1 MGIYDRDYYRGDAD
15 SSAPGMMRAVS
26 NMSMTNKLVVAN
38 VVVYILCWLVGNSN
52 PQLNKEIY
60 EKLSIDSSFFTV
72 ESAADESSEPADDA
86 VVDTPATEEAAPAP
100 HPWEIWRLITAGFM
114 HAGPHTNIGVMHI
127 AFNMFGLWMFGR
139 FVEQRYGAKEFL
151 RFYLLAI
158 IVSSLIFAASYY
170 FLEVPEGLLV
180 VRAVGASGGVVAV
193 VILYCFLYPKTK
205 LLMMM
210 IIPVDAWVAGL
221 MYVGYD
227 IYLAVRSSTGEP
239 TGIAWQAHLG
249 GAAFAALYFKLGWK
263 FSGQGRT
270 KRKPKTKLKI
280 HKPVRDELSADEQ
293 LIARGEKILEQVHQR
308 GESSLSARQRQTLQ
322 RYSELMQQRQR

>member
-1 MGIYDRDYYRGDAD
+1 MGIYDREYYRSDTD
-15 SSAPGMMRAVS
+15 SSAPSMMRAAS
-26 NMSMTNKLVVAN
+26 AMSMTNKLVVAN
-38 VVVYILCWLVGNSN
+38 VVVYILCWLAGNSD
-52 PQLNKEIY
+52 PQLNNKIY
-60 EKLSIDSSFFTV
+60 GALSIGSDFFTY
-72 ESAADESSEPADDA
+72 
-86 VVDTPATEEAAPAP
+86 
-100 HPWEIWRLITAGFM
+100 PWEIWRLITAGFM
-114 HAGPHTNIGVMHI
+114 HAAAWGPDTNSGVMHI

-158 IVSSLIFAASYY
+158 IVSSLIFAVSYY
-170 FLEVPEGLLV
+170 FLELPEGIPV

-210 IIPVDAWVAGL
+210 IIPVDAWIAGL

-227 IYLAVRSSTGEP
+227 IFLAVRSSTGDA

-249 GAAFAALYFKLGWK
+249 GAAFAALYFKMGWK

-280 HKPVRDELSADEQ
+280 HKPVTDELSADEQ

-322 RYSELMQQRQR
+322 RYSELMQQRQG

>member
-15 SSAPGMMRAVS
+15 SSAPGLMRAVS
-26 NMSMTNKLVVAN
+26 AMSMTNKLVAAN
-38 VVVYILCWLVGNSN
+38 VVVYILCWLAASIDQN
-52 PQLNKEIY
+52 LNNIIY
-60 EKLSIDSSFFTV
+60 DYLSIDPSFFT
-72 ESAADESSEPADDA
+72 
-86 VVDTPATEEAAPAP
+86 

-114 HAGPHTNIGVMHI
+114 HAPAWGPDTNSGVMHI

-158 IVSSLIFAASYY
+158 IVSSLIFPTSYY
-170 FLEVPEGLLV
+170 FLALPERG
-180 VRAVGASGGVVAV
+180 AVGASGGVVAV

-205 LLMMM
+205 LLLMML
-210 IIPVDAWVAGL
+210 IPVDAWIAGL
-221 MYVGYD
+221 MYVGYN
-227 IYLAVRSSTGEP
+227 IYLGVQSSAGGSN
-239 TGIAWQAHLG
+239 GIAWQVHLG
-249 GAAFAALYFKLGWK
+249 GVAFAALYFKLGWK
-263 FSGQGRT
+263 FSGPGRA

-280 HKPVRDELSADEQ
+280 HKPVTDELSADEQ

-322 RYSELMQQRQR
+322 RYSELMQQRQG

>member
-1 MGIYDRDYYRGDAD
+1 MGIYDREYYRSDTD
-15 SSAPGMMRAVS
+15 SSAPSMMRAAS
-26 NMSMTNKLVVAN
+26 AMSMTNKLVVAN
-38 VVVYILCWLVGNSN
+38 VVVYILCWLAGNSN
-52 PQLNKEIY
+52 QDLNNKIY
-60 EKLSIDSSFFTV
+60 DALSIGSDFFTY
-72 ESAADESSEPADDA
+72 
-86 VVDTPATEEAAPAP
+86 
-100 HPWEIWRLITAGFM
+100 PWEIWRLITAGFM
-114 HAGPHTNIGVMHI
+114 HAAAWGPDTNSGVMHI

-158 IVSSLIFAASYY
+158 IVSSLIFAVSYY
-170 FLEVPEGLLV
+170 FLELPEGIPV

-210 IIPVDAWVAGL
+210 IIPVDAWIAGL

-227 IYLAVRSSTGEP
+227 IFLAVRSSTGDA

-249 GAAFAALYFKLGWK
+249 GAAFAALYFKMGWK

-280 HKPVRDELSADEQ
+280 HKPVTDELSADEQ

-322 RYSELMQQRQR
+322 RYSELMQQRQG

>member
-1 MGIYDRDYYRGDAD
+1 MGIYDRDYYRGDTD
-15 SSAPGMMRAVS
+15 SSAPGMIRAAS
-26 NMSMTNKLVVAN
+26 DMSMTNKLVVAN
-38 VVVYILCWLVGNSN
+38 VVVYILCWLAGNSD
-52 PQLNKEIY
+52 PDRNKVIY
-60 EKLSIDSSFFTV
+60 DALSIDSSFFT
-72 ESAADESSEPADDA
+72 
-86 VVDTPATEEAAPAP
+86 
-100 HPWEIWRLITAGFM
+100 HPWQIWRLMTAGFM
-114 HAGPHTNIGVMHI
+114 HAAAWGPHTNSGVMHI

-139 FVEQRYGAKEFL
+139 FVEQRYGGKEFL

-158 IVSSLIFAASYY
+158 IVSSLIFAGSYY
-170 FLEVPEGLLV
+170 FLALPEGVDV
-180 VRAVGASGGVVAV
+180 VHAVGASGGVVSV

-227 IYLAVRSSTGEP
+227 IYLGLQASAGGS

-249 GAAFAALYFKLGWK
+249 GAAFAALYYKLGWK

-270 KRKPKTKLKI
+270 KVKPKTKLKI
-280 HKPVRDELSADEQ
+280 HKPIADELSADEQ

-308 GESSLSARQRQTLQ
+308 GESSLSTRQRQTLQ
-322 RYSELMQQRQR
+322 RYSELMQRRQR

>member
-1 MGIYDRDYYRGDAD
+1 MGIYDREYYRSDTD
-15 SSAPGMMRAVS
+15 SSAPSMMRAAS
-26 NMSMTNKLVVAN
+26 AMSMTNKLVVAN
-38 VVVYILCWLVGNSN
+38 VVVYILCWLAGNSN
-52 PQLNKEIY
+52 QDVNIKIY
-60 EKLSIDSSFFTV
+60 GALSIGSDFFT
-72 ESAADESSEPADDA
+72 
-86 VVDTPATEEAAPAP
+86 

-114 HAGPHTNIGVMHI
+114 HAAAWGPDTNSGVMHI

-158 IVSSLIFAASYY
+158 IVSSLIFAVSYY
-170 FLEVPEGLLV
+170 FLELPEGIPV

-210 IIPVDAWVAGL
+210 IIPVDAWIAGL

-227 IYLAVRSSTGEP
+227 IFLAVRSSTGDA

-249 GAAFAALYFKLGWK
+249 GAAFAALYFKMGWK

-280 HKPVRDELSADEQ
+280 HKPVTDELSADEQ

>member
-15 SSAPGMMRAVS
+15 SSTPGMMRAARA
-26 NMSMTNKLVVAN
+26 MSMTNKLVVAN
-38 VVVYILCWLVGNSN
+38 VVVYILCWLAGNSN

-60 EKLSIDSSFFTV
+60 DALSIDSSFFT
-72 ESAADESSEPADDA
+72 
-86 VVDTPATEEAAPAP
+86 

-114 HAGPHTNIGVMHI
+114 HAAAWGPHTNSGVMHI

-158 IVSSLIFAASYY
+158 IVSSLIFAVSYY
-170 FLEVPEGLLV
+170 FLALPEGVPV

-221 MYVGYD
+221 IYVGYD
-227 IYLAVRSSTGEP
+227 IFLAVRSTTGES

-280 HKPVRDELSADEQ
+280 HKPVTDELSADEQ

-308 GESSLSARQRQTLQ
+308 GESSLSARQLKTLQ
-322 RYSELMQQRQR
+322 RYSELMQQRQG

>member
-15 SSAPGMMRAVS
+15 SSTPSMMRAAS
-26 NMSMTNKLVVAN
+26 DMSMTNKLVVAN
-38 VVVYILCWLVGNSN
+38 VVVYILCWLAGNSN

-60 EKLSIDSSFFTV
+60 DALSIDSSFF
-72 ESAADESSEPADDA
+72 A
-86 VVDTPATEEAAPAP
+86 
-100 HPWEIWRLITAGFM
+100 HPWQIWRLITAGFM
-114 HAGPHTNIGVMHI
+114 HAAAWGPHTNSGVMHI

-158 IVSSLIFAASYY
+158 IVSSLIFAGSYY
-170 FLEVPEGLLV
+170 FLALPEGVPV
-180 VRAVGASGGVVAV
+180 VRAVGASGGVVSV

-205 LLMMM
+205 LLLMM
-210 IIPVDAWVAGL
+210 IIPVDAWIAGL

-227 IYLAVRSSTGEP
+227 IYLGVQSSVGGS

-249 GAAFAALYFKLGWK
+249 GAAFAALYYKLGWK
-263 FSGQGRT
+263 FSGQGST

-280 HKPVRDELSADEQ
+280 HKPVTDELSADEQ
-293 LIARGEKILEQVHQR
+293 LIARGEKILEQMHQR
-308 GESSLSARQRQTLQ
+308 GESSLSTRQRQT
-322 RYSELMQQRQR
+322 

>member
-1 MGIYDRDYYRGDAD
+1 MGIYDRDYYRGDTD
-15 SSAPGMMRAVS
+15 SSAPGMIRAAS
-26 NMSMTNKLVVAN
+26 DMSMTNKLVVAN
-38 VVVYILCWLVGNSN
+38 VVVYILCWLAGNSD
-52 PQLNKEIY
+52 PDRNKVIY
-60 EKLSIDSSFFTV
+60 DALSIDSSFFT
-72 ESAADESSEPADDA
+72 
-86 VVDTPATEEAAPAP
+86 
-100 HPWEIWRLITAGFM
+100 HPWQIWRLMTAGFM
-114 HAGPHTNIGVMHI
+114 HAAAWGPHTNSGVMHI

-139 FVEQRYGAKEFL
+139 FVEQRYGGKEFL

-158 IVSSLIFAASYY
+158 IVSSLIFAVSYY
-170 FLEVPEGLLV
+170 FLALPEGVDV
-180 VRAVGASGGVVAV
+180 VHAVGASGGVVSV

-227 IYLAVRSSTGEP
+227 IYLGLQASAGGS

-249 GAAFAALYFKLGWK
+249 GAAFAALYYKLGWK

-270 KRKPKTKLKI
+270 KGKQKTKLKI
-280 HKPVRDELSADEQ
+280 HKPIADELSADEQ

-308 GESSLSARQRQTLQ
+308 GESSLSTRQRQTLQ
-322 RYSELMQQRQR
+322 RYSELMQRRQR

>member
-15 SSAPGMMRAVS
+15 SSAPGLMRAVS

-38 VVVYILCWLVGNSN
+38 VVVYILCWLAGNSN
-52 PQLNKEIY
+52 QELNDRIY
-60 EKLSIDSSFFTV
+60 GYLSIDAVFFK
-72 ESAADESSEPADDA
+72 E
-86 VVDTPATEEAAPAP
+86 
-100 HPWEIWRLITAGFM
+100 HPLQIWRLITAGFM
-114 HAGPHTNIGVMHI
+114 HAPAWGSHTGPGVIHI

-158 IVSSLIFAASYY
+158 IVSSLSYASYC
-170 FLEVPEGLLV
+170 FLVGGPRIGY
-180 VRAVGASGGVVAV
+180 GASGGVVAV

-205 LLMMM
+205 LLLMM
-210 IIPVDAWVAGL
+210 IIPVDAWIVGL

-227 IYLAVRSSTGEP
+227 IYLAVKSSIGEP
-239 TGIAWQAHLG
+239 SGIGWQAHLG

-263 FSGQGRT
+263 FSGQGRA

-280 HKPVRDELSADEQ
+280 HKPVTDELSADEQ

-322 RYSELMQQRQR
+322 RYSELMQQRQG

>member
-1 MGIYDRDYYRGDAD
+1 MGIYDREYYRSDTD
-15 SSAPGMMRAVS
+15 SSAPSMMRAAS
-26 NMSMTNKLVVAN
+26 AMSMTNKLVVAN
-38 VVVYILCWLVGNSN
+38 VVVYILCWLAGNSN
-52 PQLNKEIY
+52 QDVNIKIY
-60 EKLSIDSSFFTV
+60 DALSIGSDFFI
-72 ESAADESSEPADDA
+72 
-86 VVDTPATEEAAPAP
+86 

-114 HAGPHTNIGVMHI
+114 HAAAWGPDTNSGVMHI

-158 IVSSLIFAASYY
+158 IVSSLIFAVSYY
-170 FLEVPEGLLV
+170 FLELPEGIPV

-210 IIPVDAWVAGL
+210 IIPVDAWIAGL

-227 IYLAVRSSTGEP
+227 IFLAVRSSTGDA

-249 GAAFAALYFKLGWK
+249 GAAFAALYFKMGWK

-280 HKPVRDELSADEQ
+280 HKPVTDELSADEQ

-322 RYSELMQQRQR
+322 RYSELMQQRQG

>member
-15 SSAPGMMRAVS
+15 SSTGGMMRAAS
-26 NMSMTNKLVVAN
+26 AMSITNKLVVTN
-38 VVVYILCWLVGNSN
+38 VVVYILCWLAGNN
-52 PQLNKEIY
+52 EQIY
-60 EKLSIDSSFFTV
+60 DALSIDSSFFTH
-72 ESAADESSEPADDA
+72 
-86 VVDTPATEEAAPAP
+86 
-100 HPWEIWRLITAGFM
+100 HPWQIWRLITAGFM
-114 HAGPHTNIGVMHI
+114 HAAPHTNIGVMHI

-158 IVSSLIFAASYY
+158 IVSSLIFAVSYY
-170 FLEVPEGLLV
+170 FLALPEGVPV

-205 LLMMM
+205 LLLMM
-210 IIPVDAWVAGL
+210 IIPVDAWIVGL

-227 IYLAVRSSTGEP
+227 IYLAVQSSTGEP

-280 HKPVRDELSADEQ
+280 HKPVTDELSADEQ

-322 RYSELMQQRQR
+322 RYSELMQQRQG

>member
-1 MGIYDRDYYRGDAD
+1 MGIYDREYYRSDTD
-15 SSAPGMMRAVS
+15 SSAPSMMRAAS
-26 NMSMTNKLVVAN
+26 AMSMTNKLVVAN
-38 VVVYILCWLVGNSN
+38 VVVYILCWLAGNSD
-52 PQLNKEIY
+52 PQLNNKIY
-60 EKLSIDSSFFTV
+60 GALSIGSDFFTY
-72 ESAADESSEPADDA
+72 
-86 VVDTPATEEAAPAP
+86 
-100 HPWEIWRLITAGFM
+100 PWEIWRLITAGFM
-114 HAGPHTNIGVMHI
+114 HAAAWGPDTNSGVMHI

-158 IVSSLIFAASYY
+158 IVSSLIFAVSYY
-170 FLEVPEGLLV
+170 FLELPEGIPV

-210 IIPVDAWVAGL
+210 IIPVDAWIAGL

-227 IYLAVRSSTGEP
+227 IFLAVRSSTGNA

-249 GAAFAALYFKLGWK
+249 GAAFAALYFKMGWK

-280 HKPVRDELSADEQ
+280 HKPVTDELSADEQ

-322 RYSELMQQRQR
+322 RYSELMQQRKG

>member
-1 MGIYDRDYYRGDAD
+1 MGIYDRDYYRGDTD
-15 SSAPGMMRAVS
+15 SSAPGMIRAAS
-26 NMSMTNKLVVAN
+26 DMSMTNKLVVAN
-38 VVVYILCWLVGNSN
+38 VVVYILCWLAGNSD
-52 PQLNKEIY
+52 PDRNKVIY
-60 EKLSIDSSFFTV
+60 DALSIDSSFFT
-72 ESAADESSEPADDA
+72 
-86 VVDTPATEEAAPAP
+86 
-100 HPWEIWRLITAGFM
+100 HPWQIWRLMTAGFM
-114 HAGPHTNIGVMHI
+114 HAAAWGPHTNSGVMHI

-139 FVEQRYGAKEFL
+139 FVEQRYGGKEFL

-158 IVSSLIFAASYY
+158 IVSSLIFAGSYY
-170 FLEVPEGLLV
+170 FLALPEGVDV
-180 VRAVGASGGVVAV
+180 VHAVGASGGVVSV

-227 IYLAVRSSTGEP
+227 IYLGLQASAGGS

-249 GAAFAALYFKLGWK
+249 GAAFAALYYKLGWK

-270 KRKPKTKLKI
+270 KGKPKTKLKI
-280 HKPVRDELSADEQ
+280 HKPIADELSADEQ

-308 GESSLSARQRQTLQ
+308 GESSLSTRQRQTLQ
-322 RYSELMQQRQR
+322 RYSELMQRRQR

>member
-15 SSAPGMMRAVS
+15 SSTPGMMRAARA
-26 NMSMTNKLVVAN
+26 MSMTNKLVVAN
-38 VVVYILCWLVGNSN
+38 VVVYILCWLAGNSN
-52 PQLNKEIY
+52 PQLNREIY
-60 EKLSIDSSFFTV
+60 DALSIDSSFFT
-72 ESAADESSEPADDA
+72 
-86 VVDTPATEEAAPAP
+86 

-114 HAGPHTNIGVMHI
+114 HAAAWGPHTNSGVMHI

-158 IVSSLIFAASYY
+158 IVSSLIFAVSYY
-170 FLEVPEGLLV
+170 FLALPEGVPV

-210 IIPVDAWVAGL
+210 IIPVDAWVVGL

-227 IYLAVRSSTGEP
+227 IFLAVRSTTGES

-263 FSGQGRT
+263 FSGQGRA

-280 HKPVRDELSADEQ
+280 HKPVTDELSADEQ

-322 RYSELMQQRQR
+322 RYSELMQQRQG

>member
-1 MGIYDRDYYRGDAD
+1 MGIYDRDYYRSDTD
-15 SSAPGMMRAVS
+15 SSAPSMMRAARA
-26 NMSMTNKLVVAN
+26 MSMTNKLVVAN
-38 VVVYILCWLVGNSN
+38 VVVYILCWLAGNSN
-52 PQLNKEIY
+52 PQLNEDIY
-60 EKLSIDSSFFTV
+60 DALSIDSSFF
-72 ESAADESSEPADDA
+72 A
-86 VVDTPATEEAAPAP
+86 
-100 HPWEIWRLITAGFM
+100 HPWQIWRLITAGFM
-114 HAGPHTNIGVMHI
+114 HAAAWGPHTNSGVMHI

-158 IVSSLIFAASYY
+158 IVSSLIFAGSYY
-170 FLEVPEGLLV
+170 FLALPEGVPV
-180 VRAVGASGGVVAV
+180 VRAVGASGGVVSV

-205 LLMMM
+205 LLLMM
-210 IIPVDAWVAGL
+210 IIPVDAWIAGL

-227 IYLAVRSSTGEP
+227 IYLGVHSAAGGGG

-280 HKPVRDELSADEQ
+280 HKPVADELSADEQ
-293 LIARGEKILEQVHQR
+293 LISRGEKILEQVHQR

-322 RYSELMQQRQR
+322 RYSELMQQRQG

>member
-1 MGIYDRDYYRGDAD
+1 MGIYDREYYRSDTD
-15 SSAPGMMRAVS
+15 SSAPSMMRAAS
-26 NMSMTNKLVVAN
+26 AMSMTNKLVVAN
-38 VVVYILCWLVGNSN
+38 VVVYILCWLAGNSD
-52 PQLNKEIY
+52 PQLNNKIY
-60 EKLSIDSSFFTV
+60 GALSIGSDFFTY
-72 ESAADESSEPADDA
+72 
-86 VVDTPATEEAAPAP
+86 
-100 HPWEIWRLITAGFM
+100 PWEIWRLITAGFM
-114 HAGPHTNIGVMHI
+114 HAAAWGPDTNSGVMHI

-158 IVSSLIFAASYY
+158 IVSSLIFAVSYY
-170 FLEVPEGLLV
+170 FLELPEGIPV

-210 IIPVDAWVAGL
+210 IIPVDAWIAGL

-227 IYLAVRSSTGEP
+227 IFLAVRSSTGDA

-249 GAAFAALYFKLGWK
+249 GAAFAALYFKMGWK

-270 KRKPKTKLKI
+270 NRKPKTKLKI
-280 HKPVRDELSADEQ
+280 HKPVTDELSADEQ

-322 RYSELMQQRQR
+322 RYSELMQQRQG

>member
-15 SSAPGMMRAVS
+15 SSAPGMMRAAS

-38 VVVYILCWLVGNSN
+38 VVVYILCWLAGNSN
-52 PQLNKEIY
+52 LQLNTAIY
-60 EKLSIDSSFFTV
+60 DALSIDSSFFM
-72 ESAADESSEPADDA
+72 
-86 VVDTPATEEAAPAP
+86 
-100 HPWEIWRLITAGFM
+100 HPWQIWRLITAGFM
-114 HAGPHTNIGVMHI
+114 HAAAWVPYANSGVMHI

-158 IVSSLIFAASYY
+158 IVSSLIFAVSYC
-170 FLEVPEGLLV
+170 FLVLPQGVPV
-180 VRAVGASGGVVAV
+180 VRAVGASGGVVSV

-210 IIPVDAWVAGL
+210 IIPVDAWIAGL
-221 MYVGYD
+221 IYVGYD
-227 IYLAVRSSTGEP
+227 IYLGVQSSAGGS

-263 FSGQGRT
+263 FSGRGNT
-270 KRKPKTKLKI
+270 KAKPKTKLKI
-280 HKPVRDELSADEQ
+280 HKPVTDELSADEQ

-308 GESSLSARQRQTLQ
+308 GQSSLSARQRQTLQ
-322 RYSELMQQRQR
+322 RYSELMQQRRG

>member
-15 SSAPGMMRAVS
+15 SSAPGMIRAAS
-26 NMSMTNKLVVAN
+26 DMSMTNKLVVAN
-38 VVVYILCWLVGNSN
+38 VVVYILCWLAGNSD
-52 PQLNKEIY
+52 PDRNKVIY
-60 EKLSIDSSFFTV
+60 DALSIDSSFFT
-72 ESAADESSEPADDA
+72 
-86 VVDTPATEEAAPAP
+86 
-100 HPWEIWRLITAGFM
+100 HPWQIWRLMTAGFM
-114 HAGPHTNIGVMHI
+114 HAAAWGPHTNSGVMHI
-127 AFNMFGLWMFGR
+127 EFNMFGLWMIGR
-139 FVEQRYGAKEFL
+139 FVEQRYGGKEFL

-158 IVSSLIFAASYY
+158 IVSSLIFAGSYY
-170 FLEVPEGLLV
+170 FLALPEGVDV
-180 VRAVGASGGVVAV
+180 VHAVGASGGVVSV

-227 IYLAVRSSTGEP
+227 IYLGLQASAGGS

-249 GAAFAALYFKLGWK
+249 GAAFAALYYKLGWK

-270 KRKPKTKLKI
+270 KGKPKTKLKI
-280 HKPVRDELSADEQ
+280 HKPIADELSADEQ

-308 GESSLSARQRQTLQ
+308 GESSLSTRQRQTLQ
-322 RYSELMQQRQR
+322 RYSELMQRRQR

>member
-15 SSAPGMMRAVS
+15 SSTAGMMRAAS
-26 NMSMTNKLVVAN
+26 AMSMTNKLVVAN
-38 VVVYILCWLVGNSN
+38 VVVYILCWLAGNSN

-60 EKLSIDSSFFTV
+60 DALSIDSSFFT
-72 ESAADESSEPADDA
+72 
-86 VVDTPATEEAAPAP
+86 

-114 HAGPHTNIGVMHI
+114 HAAAWGPHTNSGVMHI

-158 IVSSLIFAASYY
+158 IVSSLIFAVSYY
-170 FLEVPEGLLV
+170 FLALPEGVPV
-180 VRAVGASGGVVAV
+180 VRAVGASGGVVSV

-227 IYLAVRSSTGEP
+227 IFLAVRSTTGDS

-280 HKPVRDELSADEQ
+280 HKPVTDELSADEQ

-308 GESSLSARQRQTLQ
+308 GESSLSARQLQTLQ
-322 RYSELMQQRQR
+322 RYSELMQQRQG

>member
-1 MGIYDRDYYRGDAD
+1 MGIYDREYYRSDTD
-15 SSAPGMMRAVS
+15 SSAPSMMRAAS
-26 NMSMTNKLVVAN
+26 AMSMTNKLVVAN
-38 VVVYILCWLVGNSN
+38 VVVYILCWLAGNSN
-52 PQLNKEIY
+52 QDLNNKIY
-60 EKLSIDSSFFTV
+60 GALSIGSDFFTY
-72 ESAADESSEPADDA
+72 
-86 VVDTPATEEAAPAP
+86 
-100 HPWEIWRLITAGFM
+100 PWEIWRLITAGFM
-114 HAGPHTNIGVMHI
+114 HAAAWGPDTNSGVMHI

-158 IVSSLIFAASYY
+158 IVSSLIFAVSYY
-170 FLEVPEGLLV
+170 FLELPEGIPV

-210 IIPVDAWVAGL
+210 IIPVDAWIAGL

-227 IYLAVRSSTGEP
+227 IFLAVRSSTGDA

-249 GAAFAALYFKLGWK
+249 GAAFAALYFKMGWK

-280 HKPVRDELSADEQ
+280 HKPVTDELSADEQ

-322 RYSELMQQRQR
+322 RYSELMQQRQG

>member
-1 MGIYDRDYYRGDAD
+1 MGIYDRDYYRGDTD
-15 SSAPGMMRAVS
+15 SSAPGMIRAAS
-26 NMSMTNKLVVAN
+26 DMSMTNKLVVAN
-38 VVVYILCWLVGNSN
+38 VVVYILCWLAGNSD
-52 PQLNKEIY
+52 PDRNKVIY
-60 EKLSIDSSFFTV
+60 DALSIDSSFFT
-72 ESAADESSEPADDA
+72 
-86 VVDTPATEEAAPAP
+86 
-100 HPWEIWRLITAGFM
+100 HPWQIWRLMTAGFM
-114 HAGPHTNIGVMHI
+114 HAAAWGPHTNSGVMHI

-139 FVEQRYGAKEFL
+139 FVEQRYGGKEFL

-158 IVSSLIFAASYY
+158 IVSSLIFAVSYY
-170 FLEVPEGLLV
+170 FLALPEGVDV
-180 VRAVGASGGVVAV
+180 VHAVGASGGVVSV

-227 IYLAVRSSTGEP
+227 IYLGLQASAGGS

-249 GAAFAALYFKLGWK
+249 GAAFAALYYKLGWK

-270 KRKPKTKLKI
+270 KGKPKTKLKI
-280 HKPVRDELSADEQ
+280 HKPIADELSADEQ

-308 GESSLSARQRQTLQ
+308 GESSLSTRQRQTLQ
-322 RYSELMQQRQR
+322 RYSELMQRRQR